1 MSGMLG
7 LMKKDLYLLKASLKA
22 RSMILVMLV
31 IYFVAAGSGDSIFT
45 FIPTYIVFMSM
56 LSTFSYDE
64 YNQFDAF
71 AVSLPNGRKNVVRA
85 KYVVTLLISAIT
97 ALLTVLIS
105 GVAGLIFG
113 RGLELSGLLESFIGA
128 MCALLILQALF
139 YPLIFKFG
147 INKGRVMVFVLA
159 MAVGALIFLLSQMN
173 GLPKI
178 DAGILDRYFAVLMPL
193 LLLALMGL
201 SYLISQRIYGKKQF

>member
-31 IYFVAAGSGDSIFT
+31 IYFVAIGSGDSIFT

>member
-7 LMKKDLYLLKASLKA
+7 LMKKDLYLLKDSLKS
-22 RSMILVMLV
+22 RSIIFIMLV
-31 IYFVAAGSGDSIFT
+31 IYFVSIGSTDSVFT
-45 FIPTYIVFMSM
+45 FIPAYAMFMSVV
-56 LSTFSYDE
+56 STFSYDE

-105 GVAGLIFG
+105 GMADQIF
-113 RGLELSGLLESFIGA
+113 RHSLSLDVLWESFIGA
-128 MCALLILQALF
+128 MCALLILQAVF

-147 INKGRVMVFVLA
+147 INKSRIVF
-159 MAVGALIFLLSQMN
+159 FLLFMSAGGVAFLLNQVAD
-173 GLPKI
+173 LPKI
-178 DAGILDRYFAVLMPL
+178 DTGFFDRYFAVLMPL